1 MNNGVNNNTYNNQQ
15 PTNTYNNQPILTP
28 ITGVQQINQGIANS
42 PANSQTTVLQQ
53 KQQVPPQQVVNQ
65 PVTTNQP
72 MPPQSQNNQPKKK
85 KKINIV
91 QILIL
96 IIIILIIY
104 IIYSTLSH
112 QAQIMNLIYNCTPI
126 TSSKEEKKLDINSTL
141 VKDLYGKVETN
152 IREDLA
158 QPEFN
163 DNMRLYLAYRQIL
176 ETDKYD
182 SNCNLF
188 DPQLMEPFTCEVS
201 TKFKPKAF
209 KIETLEEQI
218 KKLYGENTKIE
229 LSNIRLGNNSC
240 IGGYQYIPSRGEF
253 VQGLCSQ
260 QTATSFK
267 VTKKLVEAT
276 SSKTTIIL
284 KEEVKY
290 HESEK
295 MNLPESLK
303 NGTYYYTFRL
313 DMNYNYVLVSKTYKS
328 KY

>member
-1 MNNGVNNNTYNNQQ
+1 MNNRVTNNTNNQQ
-15 PTNTYNNQPILTP
+15 QTNDYTNKPILTP
-28 ITGVQQINQGIANS
+28 IAATG
-42 PANSQTTVLQQ
+42 
-53 KQQVPPQQVVNQ
+53 KQQVINQTTNNQTTMVQPQQITPKPTTQQAAINQ
-65 PVTTNQP
+65 ATQT
-72 MPPQSQNNQPKKK
+72 QSNNQQNKV
-85 KKINIV
+85 KKINTV
-91 QILIL
+91 SILA
-96 IIIILIIY
+96 IIIVILVIY
-104 IIYSTLSH
+104 IIYSSLSH
-112 QAQIMNLIYNCTPI
+112 KAQITNLNYNCTPI
-126 TSSKEEKKLDINSTL
+126 TSSKKEIKLDINSTL
-141 VKDLYGKVETN
+141 VKDLYKKVATN

-188 DPQLMEPFTCEVS
+188 DSQIMEPFTCEVS

-209 KIETLEEQI
+209 KIETLEESI
-218 KKLYGENTKIE
+218 KKLYGESTKIE
-229 LSNIRLGNNSC
+229 LANIRLGENSC

-253 VQGLCSQ
+253 VQGLCNQ

-267 VTKKLVEAT
+267 VSKKLVEAT
-276 SSKTTIIL
+276 SSRTTIIL

-290 HESEK
+290 HENEK

-313 DMNYNYVLVSKTYKS
+313 DMNYNYVLVNKTYKS